1 MIFILF
7 CVVLPAL
14 IALGTSL
21 LACEIEKDKWQ
32 PYKRREEVL
41 ETPEERNTWYK
52 PHEEVPAIIDLDP
65 ILEGIKEDPE
75 APQAINVQLD
85 RGAYMPERAHEA
97 DAGYDIRTPVKFGL
111 LPEQYAVIDTGVH
124 IAIPQGYVGFLKS
137 KSGLN
142 IKNSIVGEGVIDSGY
157 TGSIKVKLYNF
168 GSRNKMFKLGDKIIQ
183 LVILPVYT
191 PKLRQV
197 DKLDVTERGNHGFG
211 STGR

>member
-7 CVVLPAL
+7 CVVLPVL
-14 IALGTSL
+14 IALATAL
-21 LACEIEKDKWQ
+21 LICEIEKDKWQ

-41 ETPEERNTWYK
+41 ETPEERNEWHK
-52 PHEEVPAIIDLDP
+52 PHKAIATTDWDTVLEAVKGDP
-65 ILEGIKEDPE
+65 KT
-75 APQAINVQLD
+75 PQVINVQLD
-85 RGAYMPERAHEA
+85 RGAYMPEHAHED

-111 LPEQYAVIDTGVH
+111 LPGQYAVINTGVH

-142 IKNSIVGEGVIDSGY
+142 VKDGIVGEGVIDAGY
-157 TGSIKVKLYNF
+157 TGSIKVKLYNLSEKTKKF
-168 GSRNKMFKLGDKIIQ
+168 ELGDKIIQ

-197 DKLDVTERGNHGFG
+197 DKLDATERGTNGFG